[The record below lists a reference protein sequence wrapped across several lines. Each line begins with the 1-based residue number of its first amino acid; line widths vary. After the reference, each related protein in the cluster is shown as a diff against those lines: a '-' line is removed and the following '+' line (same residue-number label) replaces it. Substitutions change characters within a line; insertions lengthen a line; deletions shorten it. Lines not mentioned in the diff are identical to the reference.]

1 MTDAPKNAEPPPPPP
16 PPPKDSPEAPVDPPA
31 TPSTSLNLTEEH
43 MAAIADIMLSK
54 LKDNPIKS
62 TALAGK
68 GKAVGG
74 GPAHASICTRVNMH
88 SCCPILYQFTH
99 AHTLTHSPP

>member
-1 MTDAPKNAEPPPPPP
+1 MTDAPKDTEPPP

-31 TPSTSLNLTEEH
+31 TSLNLTEEH

-74 GPAHASICTRVNMH
+74 GPAHASICTCANMH
-88 SCCPILYQFTH
+88 SRCPILYQFTH
-99 AHTLTHSPP
+99 AHTLMHSPP